1 MKILKY
7 TGLTLVSIIAL
18 IVILL
23 YIFDYAYILKGVRVV
38 YMTGHSSAFIDDHVY
53 FDNAIVKKANNPLPW
68 PHHKSYNEILPT
80 EKLQETNNKLETVAF
95 LIIKN
100 DSIWFEKYAEGY
112 GTDSQTN
119 SFSMAKSVVSALLFK
134 AIQDGYVENLDQPI
148 GDFIPEF
155 STGLA
160 AQATIGD
167 FSSMSSGLN
176 WTEHYTSPF
185 SITARAYYEHE
196 LDELMKTLEI
206 VDTPGQSYRYLSGN
220 TQILAMAIEKA
231 TGKTLYHYLSESF
244 WKPLRMTQDA
254 LWQVDSKE
262 NDLVKAY
269 CCISSNAHDFARFGQ
284 LFKNRGVFNR
294 KQVLDARFIELATTS
309 KFSDSPQYGYG
320 FWLSDYKNKEI
331 FAMRGILGQYVIVIP
346 EDDVIIVRLG
356 HHRGTFINGQ
366 PFTADFYTYIDEA
379 YRMMGIK

>member
-1 MKILKY
+1 MKFLKY
-7 TGLTLVSIIAL
+7 TGITLLSVIAL
-18 IVILL
+18 VVILL

-38 YMTGHSSAFIDDHVY
+38 YMTGHKSAFIDDHVY
-53 FDNAIVKKANNPLPW
+53 FDNAVVENGNNPLAW
-68 PHHKSYNEILPT
+68 PRHKSYNEILPT
-80 EKLQETNNKLETVAF
+80 EELQEINIELETVAF
-95 LIIKN
+95 LIVKN

-112 GTDSQTN
+112 GNGSQTN

-134 AIQDGYVENLDQPI
+134 AIQDGYVKSLDQPI

-160 AQATIGD
+160 SQATIGD

-185 SITARAYYEHE
+185 SITARAYYEHD
-196 LDELMKTLEI
+196 LDGLMKTLKI
-206 VDTPGQSYRYLSGN
+206 VDKPGQSYRYLSGN

-231 TGKTLYHYLSESF
+231 TGKTLYNYLSESY
-244 WKPLRMTQDA
+244 WKPLRMTNNA
-254 LWQVDSKE
+254 LWQLDSEE

-269 CCISSNAHDFARFGQ
+269 CCIASNAHDFARFGQ
-284 LFKNRGVFNR
+284 LFKDKGVFQG
-294 KQVLDARFIELATTS
+294 KQLLDARFVEIATTP
-309 KFSDSPQYGYG
+309 KFSDAPQYGYG
-320 FWLSDYKNKEI
+320 FWLSDHKNKEI

-356 HHRGTFINGQ
+356 HQRGTFVNDQ

-379 YRMMGIK
+379 YKMMGMD